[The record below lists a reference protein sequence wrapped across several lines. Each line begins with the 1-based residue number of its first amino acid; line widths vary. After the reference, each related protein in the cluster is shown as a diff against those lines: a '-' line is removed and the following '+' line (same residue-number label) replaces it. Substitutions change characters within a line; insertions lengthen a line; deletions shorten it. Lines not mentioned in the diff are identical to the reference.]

1 MATLEQKFE
10 QYKAVHKYV
19 VLKCKIIQ
27 YYKALEANTVTVP
40 DFQRRG
46 QTPEDLADRDLRLML
61 ASPEGLKEFNRLYE
75 LAYQDLAEV
84 LDGE

>member
-1 MATLEQKFE
+1 MTTLELEFE
-10 QYKAVHKYV
+10 EYKAIHKYSI
-19 VLKCKIIQ
+19 LKARIIQ
-27 YYKALEANTVTVP
+27 YYRDIEANTVTVP

-75 LAYQDLAEV
+75 LAYQDLAGV
-84 LDGE
+84 LDG